1 MSKEKMKKGFMIING
16 CDVEPLPV
24 DLFDI
29 PSKDREEEIIKTLT
43 NDVKKE
49 IDKLINQNKDDS

>member
-1 MSKEKMKKGFMIING
+1 MKKGFVIING
-16 CDVEPLPV
+16 GKAEPLPV

-29 PSKDREEEIIKTLT
+29 LSKYHEDQIIKTLT

-49 IDKLINQNKDDS
+49 IDKLINQNEDEEN

>member
-1 MSKEKMKKGFMIING
+1 MSEEEIKGFVIING
-16 CDVEPLPV
+16 GKAEPLPV

-29 PSKDREEEIIKTLT
+29 PSKYQEDQIIKTLT

-49 IDKLINQNKDDS
+49 IDKLINQTKDES